1 MKETTRGLLAIVT
14 LLLSVGA
21 GAQTITPVAVSKA
34 DTAAVA
40 SAVSS
45 PKRIFA
51 ALTPAG
57 ANYKETLALKGPPTV
72 PFTNTANNR
81 YPGDLTYQG
90 GSYVQSAQFHAIYL
104 FNSIVNGAPG
114 CTPYNVVAC
123 WSTPETFLANY
134 GKSDFVHITD
144 QYVQTTANG
153 RYTVGGN
160 GGVYYPAG
168 APHILTD
175 LDIQAIVH
183 LAATFYG
190 YPTGYNGVFHVFLP
204 PGTDECFDSTYSVC
218 YSPDIPSTFYFCAY
232 HGSAVF
238 SDIGETI
245 YSVEPSQNV
254 NGCSVPPGSPNGQLA
269 DSTYNVLSHETTELI
284 TDPDGNAWWNAQD
297 NGLYGQEIGD
307 ECAFLVFSGPA
318 GVYFNP
324 SVFKMSGVKYAIQ
337 PEYSNIGHAC
347 RVTLSE

>member
-1 MKETTRGLLAIVT
+1 MKGTTRGLIATVT
-14 LLLSVGA
+14 LLLATYA
-21 GAQTITPVAVSKA
+21 GAQTITPVAVSPA

-40 SAVSS
+40 GATSTA
-45 PKRIFA
+45 KRVFP

-57 ANYKETLALKGPPTV
+57 ASYKEAAALKGPPLV
-72 PFTNTANNR
+72 PFTNTLNNR

-90 GSYVQSAQFHAIYL
+90 GAYMQSAQSHAIYL
-104 FNSIVNGAPG
+104 FDTIVQGAPG
-114 CTPYNVVAC
+114 CTPYNIVAC
-123 WSTPETFLANY
+123 WSTPETFLTNY
-134 GKSDFVHITD
+134 GKSDFIHITD
-144 QYVQTTANG
+144 QYVQSNANG

-190 YPTGYNGVFHVFLP
+190 YPSGYNGVFHVFLP
-204 PGTDECFDSTYSVC
+204 PGTDECFDSTHTVC
-218 YSPDIPSTFYFCAY
+218 YSPDNPSTFDFCAY
-232 HGSAVF
+232 HSSVTF

-254 NGCSVPPGSPNGQLA
+254 GGCSVPPGSPNGQLA
-269 DSTYNVLSHETTELI
+269 DSTNNVLSHEMTELI
-284 TDPDGNAWWNAQD
+284 TDPDGNAWWNPSD
-297 NGLYGQEIGD
+297 VGLGGEEIGD
-307 ECAFLVFSGPA
+307 ECEFVVYTSTGE
-318 GVYFNP
+318 YFNP
-324 SVFKMSGVKYAIQ
+324 SVFKMNGVRYAIQ

-347 RVTLSE
+347 RVTMND